1 MSGNQSNQLMN
12 TICNITASPQ
22 EQQDQ
27 IFLQLDDVSLYELQ
41 QLQHDSKNINDYHNF
56 STVIKTCMS
65 VILITWKAKQ
75 ITGTVANI
83 LPNVN
88 DFELEY
94 NKMQTFLIYLSLD
107 AKEEYKQIKLYTPYI
122 IVLDI
127 TTYIIP
133 ENHNNANR
141 HSTKSTK

>member
-65 VILITWKAKQ
+65 VILIT
-75 ITGTVANI
+75 
-83 LPNVN
+83 
-88 DFELEY
+88 
-94 NKMQTFLIYLSLD
+94 
-107 AKEEYKQIKLYTPYI
+107 
-122 IVLDI
+122 
-127 TTYIIP
+127 
-133 ENHNNANR
+133 
-141 HSTKSTK
+141 